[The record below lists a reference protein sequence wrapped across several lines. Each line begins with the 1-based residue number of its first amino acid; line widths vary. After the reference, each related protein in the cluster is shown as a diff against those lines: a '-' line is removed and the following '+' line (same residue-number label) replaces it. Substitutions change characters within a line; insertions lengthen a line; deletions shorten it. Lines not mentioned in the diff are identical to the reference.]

1 MSISYFAECTVLITG
16 ASAGIGR
23 EFARQL
29 APVVNTMVL
38 VARRYDRLEA
48 LELELKIVN
57 PRLEVFC
64 RQLDLRDQSELERF
78 CDWLDESGLSVDLL
92 VNNAGLG
99 DRGPFIDS
107 EWGRLHSM
115 LQVNMVALT
124 YLTYRILPSMRK
136 SGCGAILNVSSV
148 VGFFPIPN
156 FAVYAATKAYVTS
169 FSEALRAELRNSNI
183 SVTVVCPGP
192 VPSEFNDVA
201 SRLPQGHA
209 APMPMPELFTVPVQ
223 EVVRT
228 ALQAVSRDRARVI
241 PGTLVNLLTTTLIF
255 IPMFLKRLILNLQ
268 AGRDQASSSPT
279 TARGY
284 EISGMV

>member
-29 APVVNTMVL
+29 APIVNTMVL

-99 DRGPFIDS
+99 DRGAFIDS
-107 EWGRLHSM
+107 EWERLHSI

-124 YLTYRILPSMRK
+124 YLTYRILPGMRK

-169 FSEALRAELRNSNI
+169 FSEALRVELRNSNI
-183 SVTVVCPGP
+183 SVTAVCPGP

-201 SRLPQGHA
+201 SRLPQGDA
-209 APMPMPELFTVPVQ
+209 APMPELFTVSVQ

-268 AGRDQASSSPT
+268 AAREQASSSPA

>member
-38 VARRYDRLEA
+38 VARRNDRLEA

-64 RQLDLRDQSELERF
+64 RQLDLRDQAELERF

-99 DRGPFIDS
+99 DRGAFIDG
-107 EWGRLHSM
+107 EWARLHAM
-115 LQVNMVALT
+115 LQVNIAALT
-124 YLTYRILPSMRK
+124 YLTYRTLPGMRK
-136 SGCGAILNVSSV
+136 SGCGAILNVSSAA
-148 VGFFPIPN
+148 GFLPMPN

-183 SVTVVCPGP
+183 SVTALCPGP
-192 VPSEFNDVA
+192 VPTEFGDVA
-201 SRLPQGHA
+201 SREPQGYIT
-209 APMPMPELFTVPVQ
+209 PMPELFTVPVQ

-228 ALQAVSRDRARVI
+228 ALHAVSRDQARVI
-241 PGTLVNLLTTTLIF
+241 PGTLVNLAMTTVAF
-255 IPMFLKRLILNLQ
+255 IPMFLKRLILNAQ
-268 AGRDQASSSPT
+268 AARDKASTSPP
-279 TARGY
+279 APRGY

>member
-29 APVVNTMVL
+29 APIVNTMVL

-99 DRGPFIDS
+99 DRGAFIDS
-107 EWGRLHSM
+107 E
-115 LQVNMVALT
+115 
-124 YLTYRILPSMRK
+124 
-136 SGCGAILNVSSV
+136 
-148 VGFFPIPN
+148 
-156 FAVYAATKAYVTS
+156 
-169 FSEALRAELRNSNI
+169 
-183 SVTVVCPGP
+183 
-192 VPSEFNDVA
+192 
-201 SRLPQGHA
+201 
-209 APMPMPELFTVPVQ
+209 
-223 EVVRT
+223 
-228 ALQAVSRDRARVI
+228 
-241 PGTLVNLLTTTLIF
+241 
-255 IPMFLKRLILNLQ
+255 
-268 AGRDQASSSPT
+268 
-279 TARGY
+279 
-284 EISGMV
+284 

>member
-38 VARRYDRLEA
+38 VARRNDRLEA

-64 RQLDLRDQSELERF
+64 RQLDLRDQMELERF

-99 DRGPFIDS
+99 DRGAFIDG
-107 EWGRLHSM
+107 EWARLHAM
-115 LQVNMVALT
+115 LQVNIAALT

-136 SGCGAILNVSSV
+136 TGCGAILNVSSAA
-148 VGFFPIPN
+148 GFLPMPN
-156 FAVYAATKAYVTS
+156 LAVYAATKAYVTS

-183 SVTVVCPGP
+183 SVTALCPGP
-192 VPSEFNDVA
+192 VPTEFDDTA
-201 SRLPQGHA
+201 SRTPQGYLS
-209 APMPMPELFTVPVQ
+209 PMPELFTVSVQ

-228 ALQAVSRDRARVI
+228 ALHAVSRDRARVI
-241 PGTLVNLLTTTLIF
+241 PGTFVNLTITTLAF
-255 IPMFLKRLILNLQ
+255 IPMFLKRVILNAQ
-268 AGRDQASSSPT
+268 AARDKPASSPT
-279 TARGY
+279 TPRDY
-284 EISGMV
+284 EVSGMV